1 MPATLIND
9 FPEPAE
15 ARRPAPASPAAAG
28 DHNPDAQ
35 EVVALVLQMLR
46 DRMGMDVEFVS
57 RMGDLPPAAAGAP
70 PLSIPIVLRDG
81 RVHGM
86 LCCYSLSSSQAVVER
101 DLRSL
106 RYSARLAARLLDNL
120 QILRDLARRSIHH

>member
-1 MPATLIND
+1 MPATLINE

-15 ARRPAPASPAAAG
+15 ARRAPAGAAAASL
-28 DHNPDAQ
+28 NPDAE

-46 DRMGMDVEFVS
+46 ERMGMDVVFVS
-57 RMGDLPPAAAGAP
+57 SIADLAPAPAP
-70 PLSIPIVLRDG
+70 EPLNVPILLRDG
-81 RVHGM
+81 RVHGV

-106 RYSARLAARLLDNL
+106 RYSARLAARLLDNI
-120 QILRDLARRSIHH
+120 QILKDLARRSVHH